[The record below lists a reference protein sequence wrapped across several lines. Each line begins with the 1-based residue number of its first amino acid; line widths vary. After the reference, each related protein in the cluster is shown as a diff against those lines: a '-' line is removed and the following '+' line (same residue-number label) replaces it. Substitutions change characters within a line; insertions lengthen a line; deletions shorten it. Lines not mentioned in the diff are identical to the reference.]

1 MSCYGLQ
8 ISTFTLSLGTFT
20 RMCPFLPVILSPAI
34 CRWPYVACQDLEKE
48 FNILLQCQVSILS
61 NKRKWIYE
69 ETLCFVRQ
77 LHLWFLETENAHIIV
92 WNFNH
97 RESKDTQPSTWNH
110 SSSGIWCEHQ
120 SGKFI
125 RPAISRIQTNKPY
138 LQEACRS
145 KATHAPPLSSHSP
158 STDDFTRGLGPHLC
172 TDKTS
177 KCSASKSIWLF
188 TLVWFQHIIRKAHLV
203 VALESLG
210 APQGLKEAR

>member
-1 MSCYGLQ
+1 MPSFYLKQQEEVNTWRVSVFCVAAA
-8 ISTFTLSLGTFT
+8 
-20 RMCPFLPVILSPAI
+20 PVISWNRKCSHYYMKHLTSVRARTLNPHPEI
-34 CRWPYVACQDLEKE
+34 RFVLWLLMCRK
-48 FNILLQCQVSILS
+48 
-61 NKRKWIYE
+61 
-69 ETLCFVRQ
+69 
-77 LHLWFLETENAHIIV
+77 
-92 WNFNH
+92 
-97 RESKDTQPSTWNH
+97 
-110 SSSGIWCEHQ
+110 HQ

-125 RPAISRIQTNKPY
+125 RPASSCIQTNKPY

-210 APQGLKEAR
+210 ALQGLKEARQKQRGRGKESESKIKANI